1 MLENKGRLGQDKQ
14 RNLPFAIRWDAL
26 GQMKQKGH
34 IIRHFHIDHNAPC
47 LPPAIKKKNCIT
59 IVSNLSWVLG
69 SSLEKSKTVVMH
81 FFGRGGGG
89 GGNEVPYGL
98 CENGEWCFVCPS
110 ACIFLQH
117 AVLYHLNDQLH

>member
-47 LPPAIKKKNCIT
+47 LPPAKT
-59 IVSNLSWVLG
+59 IVSNFSWVLQ
-69 SSLEKSKTVVMH
+69 SSLEKSKTMLMH
-81 FFGRGGGG
+81 FFLVGA
-89 GGNEVPYGL
+89 
-98 CENGEWCFVCPS
+98 GEEQGAFWS
-110 ACIFLQH
+110 L
-117 AVLYHLNDQLH
+117 

>member
-47 LPPAIKKKNCIT
+47 LPPAIKKKKNCIT

-89 GGNEVPYGL
+89 GTRCLMVSVKMANGVSSVPVRAFFSSMRF
-98 CENGEWCFVCPS
+98 CTT
-110 ACIFLQH
+110 
-117 AVLYHLNDQLH
+117 

>member
-59 IVSNLSWVLG
+59 IVSNLFWVLG

-89 GGNEVPYGL
+89 KRGAL
-98 CENGEWCFVCPS
+98 WS
-110 ACIFLQH
+110 L
-117 AVLYHLNDQLH
+117 